1 MAEEEEILEEASIRT
16 EFPAARVKKITRLD
30 KEVNKVTS
38 EALFLT
44 EVATKKKRKIVKTE
58 HIRIAVKRH
67 RPTNDFLLDSLPA
80 PPAPQLQKE
89 DSAGRKR
96 EVANKQ
102 PPTGTRRIDAFFAK
116 SASGASA

>member
-30 KEVNKVTS
+30 KEVNK
-38 EALFLT
+38 FLAEKSA

>member
-1 MAEEEEILEEASIRT
+1 A
-16 EFPAARVKKITRLD
+16 
-30 KEVNKVTS
+30 
-38 EALFLT
+38 
-44 EVATKKKRKIVKTE
+44 EVATEKKRKIVKTE
-58 HIRIAVKRH
+58 HIRISVKRH

-89 DSAGRKR
+89 DSVGRKR

-102 PPTGTRRIDAFFAK
+102 PPTGTRRTDGFFAK